1 MPGPAPAGRRSRPSS
16 CSLLLRRGADQEAVT
31 RSYWGWG
38 GSLHREKRA
47 QDRTT
52 FSSLT
57 PKTSTEPPE
66 GGEARG
72 QSEREAGGEARRG
85 ARGLAAGPSR
95 ESPQASRW
103 AEEEGR
109 AGATGCVP
117 WDSGRR
123 CSCPE
128 EPSASLA
135 LGVGRAG
142 VRSLGLGTLVRVDR
156 EGECSAPGGL
166 RQEVA
171 GGRASKRA
179 HLTVTSGFSRSD
191 RSEPQ
196 SQAAGGPEAR
206 EKAGLN
212 RRTKARPSRV
222 GQLCP
227 LRRIPFRASRRT
239 GLRRPP
245 SPVLPLRV
253 HLRSLRE
260 GRSRRR
266 SRGLA
271 HHLQARKAGPA
282 CGPAPGRSVG
292 GPFASCSSPTRS
304 CVLQQGTNRKV

>member
-1 MPGPAPAGRRSRPSS
+1 MAR
-16 CSLLLRRGADQEAVT
+16 
-31 RSYWGWG
+31 
-38 GSLHREKRA
+38 
-47 QDRTT
+47 
-52 FSSLT
+52 
-57 PKTSTEPPE
+57 
-66 GGEARG
+66 ARG
-72 QSEREAGGEARRG
+72 RPG
-85 ARGLAAGPSR
+85 AKQDGACGLAAGPSR

-128 EPSASLA
+128 EPSASPG
-135 LGVGRAG
+135 LGMGRAG

-239 GLRRPP
+239 GSVPVPWTWPP
-245 SPVLPLRV
+245 S
-253 HLRSLRE
+253 
-260 GRSRRR
+260 
-266 SRGLA
+266 
-271 HHLQARKAGPA
+271 AGP
-282 CGPAPGRSVG
+282 RLLS
-292 GPFASCSSPTRS
+292 F
-304 CVLQQGTNRKV
+304 L

>member
-1 MPGPAPAGRRSRPSS
+1 MAR
-16 CSLLLRRGADQEAVT
+16 
-31 RSYWGWG
+31 
-38 GSLHREKRA
+38 
-47 QDRTT
+47 
-52 FSSLT
+52 
-57 PKTSTEPPE
+57 
-66 GGEARG
+66 ARG
-72 QSEREAGGEARRG
+72 RPGAKQDG

-128 EPSASLA
+128 EPSASPG

-166 RQEVA
+166 RQEEVA

-196 SQAAGGPEAR
+196 SQAAGGLEAR
-206 EKAGLN
+206 EKARLN
-212 RRTKARPSRV
+212 HRRTKARPSHV

-239 GLRRPP
+239 GSVPVPWTWPP

-304 CVLQQGTNRKV
+304 CVLQQGANRKV